1 MVTVLLPNYK
11 TPELTK
17 LCLRALRKNSDFSK
31 IRVLAV
37 DNASGDG
44 SLQYLRS
51 LPWVELIER
60 SSSEVEKLL
69 PPAMHS
75 TALDLA
81 LDRVETEFVLSL
93 HTDTILLRPDWQD
106 YLMKKINR
114 SEKVA
119 GVGSW
124 KLERFS
130 PLKQALKL
138 AEDSFRGIFGFGGSE
153 FRFLRSHCALYRTE
167 LLRKHTRGFGDG
179 ECAGRSIHKCLLSA
193 GYELDFL
200 PTEELSRYMIHL
212 NHATLILNP
221 EVCAARRTG
230 TPKAFRML
238 QRKMDS
244 ELFAEILRD
253 DSLDR

>member
-1 MVTVLLPNYK
+1 MLTVLLPNYK

-17 LCLRALRKNSDFSK
+17 LCLRALRKNSDFSRMR
-31 IRVLAV
+31 ILAV
-37 DNASGDG
+37 DNASGDE
-44 SLQYLRS
+44 SVQYLRS
-51 LPWVELIER
+51 LPWIELIER
-60 SSSEVEKLL
+60 TPSEVEKL
-69 PPAMHS
+69 PPPEMHS

-81 LDRVETEFVLSL
+81 LSRVETEFVISL

-106 YLMKKINR
+106 YLMKKISR

-124 KLERFS
+124 KLEQVS
-130 PLKQALKL
+130 PLKQTFKR
-138 AEDSFRGIFGFGGSE
+138 AEDHLRGVFGRGRKE

-179 ECAGRSIHKCLLSA
+179 ECAGSSIHRCLLSA

-200 PTEELSRYMIHL
+200 PVGELSRYMVHL

-221 EVCAARRTG
+221 EVCPARRTG
-230 TPKAFRML
+230 TSRAFRML
-238 QRKMDS
+238 QQKMDS
-244 ELFAEILRD
+244 ESFSEILRD